1 MHQPPITAVQIQAF
15 GGSGKVAGALL
26 DAINLDRQGK
36 PVGGRG
42 STTYCFDPITCQLSP
57 SLIPV
62 NSLRFH
68 QGSICSEVFISA
80 FKHRSVRYY

>member
-1 MHQPPITAVQIQAF
+1 M
-15 GGSGKVAGALL
+15 AGALL